1 MRNTE
6 PTFIA
11 LRKHWKANLNSEVFA
26 RGGGSLTSS
35 APLLLGTAGDYGA
48 IVHDILITPT
58 GTCIANN
65 VRFFT
70 LAAGETILQPSIGYS
85 LPAFT
90 DSAQTTAAP
99 YYLLSKLVH
108 PQSTNFFPQ
117 LLMLADGRGLPL
129 SPNESLYVAL
139 GTTETTVTTKIHV
152 SAYVGDYAATT

>member
-11 LRKHWKANLNSEVFA
+11 TRNHWKANLSTEVFA
-26 RGGGSLTSS
+26 RGGGSLTPS

-48 IVHDILITPT
+48 VVHDILITPT

-99 YYLLSKLVH
+99 YYLLSKLSH

-117 LLMLADGRGLPL
+117 LLMLSDGRGLPL
-129 SPNESLYVAL
+129 SPNESLYVGL
-139 GTTETTVTTKIHV
+139 GTAETTVTTRIHV
-152 SAYVGDYAATT
+152 AAFVGDYAATT